1 MPQDFR
7 RLLLALVGMPSA
19 SEAYIHLSSLPRR
32 DQKSLLIKEISNK
45 NYMPDSHMF
54 TQVSPHF
61 FSDKQDMARHR
72 DSSAYCNSL
81 QQKLWGLKTP
91 SVPCAQF
98 SAADCLRAQGV
109 KKESPGPWEASHFQV
124 LHQNSEDCFPTGWA
138 LWKEW
143 YSRVLTS
150 PQHCFPLLRTKQLR
164 PQWLIYQLHLKSST
178 RRTNTRRFP
187 LLHYYVVYAWIIEK
201 NRVLD

>member
-1 MPQDFR
+1 
-7 RLLLALVGMPSA
+7 MPSA
-19 SEAYIHLSSLPRR
+19 SEAYIHLSSLPRH

-45 NYMPDSHMF
+45 NYMPDSHRF

-61 FSDKQDMARHR
+61 FSDKQDMAWHR

-81 QQKLWGLKTP
+81 QQKLWELKTP

-109 KKESPGPWEASHFQV
+109 KRESPDPWEASHFQV

-150 PQHCFPLLRTKQLR
+150 PQHCFPPLENQAAQTSVADLSAPFKKQHKEDKYQAISATSLLRSLCLNY
-164 PQWLIYQLHLKSST
+164 W
-178 RRTNTRRFP
+178 
-187 LLHYYVVYAWIIEK
+187 EK
-201 NRVLD
+201 

>member
-1 MPQDFR
+1 M
-7 RLLLALVGMPSA
+7 
-19 SEAYIHLSSLPRR
+19 YSLEPPAPPWPKKPPNQGNFK
-32 DQKSLLIKEISNK
+32 QKL
-45 NYMPDSHMF
+45 HARF

-61 FSDKQDMARHR
+61 FSDKQDMAWHR
-72 DSSAYCNSL
+72 DSSAHCNSL

-91 SVPCAQF
+91 RFPCAQF
-98 SAADCLRAQGV
+98 LAADCLRAQGV
-109 KKESPGPWEASHFQV
+109 MREPSHLQV
-124 LHQNSEDCFPTGWA
+124 LHHNSEDCFPTEWA

-143 YSRVLTS
+143 YSGVLTS

-164 PQWLIYQLHLKSST
+164 PQLLIYQLHLKSST
-178 RRTNTRRFP
+178 RRTNTKRFP

>member
-1 MPQDFR
+1 MSYEREISKHIVLLCPGFCLNYIGKHYRNKNGHCTEPRRTSICSTPVPQDFR

-109 KKESPGPWEASHFQV
+109 KRESPGPWEASHFQV
-124 LHQNSEDCFPTGWA
+124 LHQNSEDCFPTG
-138 LWKEW
+138 
-143 YSRVLTS
+143 
-150 PQHCFPLLRTKQLR
+150 
-164 PQWLIYQLHLKSST
+164 
-178 RRTNTRRFP
+178 
-187 LLHYYVVYAWIIEK
+187 
-201 NRVLD
+201 